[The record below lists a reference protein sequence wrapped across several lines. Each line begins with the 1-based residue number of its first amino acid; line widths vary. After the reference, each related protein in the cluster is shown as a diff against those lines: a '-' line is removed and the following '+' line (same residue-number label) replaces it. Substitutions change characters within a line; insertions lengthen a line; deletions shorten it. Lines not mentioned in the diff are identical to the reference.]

1 MILLV
6 DNYDSFTYN
15 LVQLLPENVKIL
27 RNDDPELF
35 AIAEKAS
42 AIVLS
47 PGPGRPA
54 EAGMIEMLIRR
65 FYRRKPI
72 LGICLGHQAIGEVFG
87 GKIISAPTIMH
98 GKQSRLQRQSE
109 RQVMRYHSLMIDPHQ
124 VPQDLEVMD
133 EAEGCIMA
141 IRHKRY
147 PVFGLQFQ
155 PNQRIIGGLEN
166 QRGCGSRT
174 DWTSAGYAG
183 KRHTNVSSTSR
194 CDG

>member
-15 LVQLLPENVKIL
+15 LVQLLPENIRIL

-35 AIAEKAS
+35 MAAEEAS

-54 EAGMIEMLIRR
+54 EAGMMEMLIRR

-87 GKIISAPTIMH
+87 GKIVNAPTIMH
-98 GKQSRLQRQSE
+98 GKQSFLQGNTK
-109 RQVMRYHSLMIDPHQ
+109 RQVMRYHSLMIDPEE
-124 VPQDLEVMD
+124 VPQDLEVI
-133 EAEGCIMA
+133 EKAEDCIMA
-141 IRHKRY
+141 IRHRRY
-147 PVFGLQFQ
+147 PVYGLQFH
-155 PNQRIIGGLEN
+155 PESIGTE
-166 QRGCGSRT
+166 
-174 DWTSAGYAG
+174 
-183 KRHTNVSSTSR
+183 
-194 CDG
+194 DGASYLQQFLQKVGV

>member
-87 GKIISAPTIMH
+87 GKIVSARRSCMAS
-98 GKQSRLQRQSE
+98 SRACKDNLKGWSCVITR
-109 RQVMRYHSLMIDPHQ
+109 
-124 VPQDLEVMD
+124 
-133 EAEGCIMA
+133 
-141 IRHKRY
+141 
-147 PVFGLQFQ
+147 
-155 PNQRIIGGLEN
+155 
-166 QRGCGSRT
+166 
-174 DWTSAGYAG
+174 
-183 KRHTNVSSTSR
+183 
-194 CDG
+194 

>member
-72 LGICLGHQAIGEVFG
+72 LGICLGHQAIA
-87 GKIISAPTIMH
+87 KSSAE
-98 GKQSRLQRQSE
+98 KSSVSRRS
-109 RQVMRYHSLMIDPHQ
+109 
-124 VPQDLEVMD
+124 
-133 EAEGCIMA
+133 CMA
-141 IRHKRY
+141 S
-147 PVFGLQFQ
+147 
-155 PNQRIIGGLEN
+155 
-166 QRGCGSRT
+166 SRACKDNLKGRSCVIT
-174 DWTSAGYAG
+174 
-183 KRHTNVSSTSR
+183 R
-194 CDG
+194 

>member
-47 PGPGRPA
+47 PRPGRPA

-87 GKIISAPTIMH
+87 GKIVSVPTIMH

-133 EAEGCIMA
+133 KAEGCIMA

-147 PVFGLQFQ
+147 PVFGLQFH
-155 PNQRIIGGLEN
+155 PESIGTEDGASYLNQFL
-166 QRGCGSRT
+166 QK
-174 DWTSAGYAG
+174 AGI
-183 KRHTNVSSTSR
+183 
-194 CDG
+194 

>member
-15 LVQLLPENVKIL
+15 LVQLLPDNLKIV
-27 RNDDPELF
+27 RNDDPELLN
-35 AIAEKAS
+35 IAEEAT

-65 FYRRKPI
+65 FYRSKPI

-98 GKQSRLQRQSE
+98 GKQSCLQGETE
-109 RQVMRYHSLMIDPHQ
+109 RQVMRYHSLMIDPED
-124 VPQDLEVMD
+124 VPQDLEVTD

-147 PVFGLQFQ
+147 PVFGLQFH
-155 PNQRIIGGLEN
+155 PESIGTEN
-166 QRGCGSRT
+166 GASYLTHFLQKVGI
-174 DWTSAGYAG
+174 
-183 KRHTNVSSTSR
+183 
-194 CDG
+194 

>member
-15 LVQLLPENVKIL
+15 LVQLLPDNLRIL

-35 AIAEKAS
+35 TIAEEAS

-47 PGPGRPA
+47 PGPVRPA

-65 FYRRKPI
+65 FYRSKPI

-98 GKQSRLQRQSE
+98 GKQSCLQRETE
-109 RQVMRYHSLMIDPHQ
+109 RQVMRYHSLMIDPED
-124 VPQDLEVMD
+124 VPQDLEVTD
-133 EAEGCIMA
+133 EAEGCIMS

-147 PVFGLQFQ
+147 PVFGLQFH
-155 PNQRIIGGLEN
+155 PESIGT
-166 QRGCGSRT
+166 T
-174 DWTSAGYAG
+174 DGASYLSQFLQKAG
-183 KRHTNVSSTSR
+183 V
-194 CDG
+194 

>member
-87 GKIISAPTIMH
+87 GKIVSAPTIMH

-133 EAEGCIMA
+133 KAEGCIMA

-147 PVFGLQFQ
+147 PVFGLQFH
-155 PNQRIIGGLEN
+155 PESIGTEDGASYLN
-166 QRGCGSRT
+166 HFLQK
-174 DWTSAGYAG
+174 AGI
-183 KRHTNVSSTSR
+183 
-194 CDG
+194 

>member
-15 LVQLLPENVKIL
+15 LVQLLPENLRIL

-35 AIAEKAS
+35 SVAEEAE

-54 EAGMIEMLIRR
+54 EAGNIEMLIRR

-87 GKIISAPTIMH
+87 GRIIQAPKIMH
-98 GKQSRLQRQSE
+98 GKQSNLEGMRN
-109 RQVMRYHSLMIDPHQ
+109 RQVMRYHSLMIDPERL
-124 VPQDLEVMD
+124 PEDLEVTY
-133 EAEGCIMA
+133 EAEDCIMA
-141 IRHKRY
+141 VRHKRY
-147 PVFGLQFQ
+147 HVFGLQFH
-155 PNQRIIGGLEN
+155 PESIGTEDGASYLNQFL
-166 QRGCGSRT
+166 QK
-174 DWTSAGYAG
+174 AGI
-183 KRHTNVSSTSR
+183 
-194 CDG
+194 

>member
-87 GKIISAPTIMH
+87 GKIVSAPTIMH

-124 VPQDLEVMD
+124 VPQDLEAVSYT
-133 EAEGCIMA
+133 
-141 IRHKRY
+141 HLTL
-147 PVFGLQFQ
+147 P
-155 PNQRIIGGLEN
+155 
-166 QRGCGSRT
+166 
-174 DWTSAGYAG
+174 
-183 KRHTNVSSTSR
+183 TN
-194 CDG
+194 

>member
-15 LVQLLPENVKIL
+15 LVQLLPEDLQIL

-35 AIAEKAS
+35 STAEKAS

-47 PGPGRPA
+47 PGPGRPE
-54 EAGMIEMLIRR
+54 EAGKMEMLIRR

-87 GKIISAPTIMH
+87 GKIVSPPTIMH
-98 GKQSRLQRQSE
+98 GKQSRLQGQTD
-109 RQVMRYHSLMIDPHQ
+109 RQVMRYHSLVIDPKEL
-124 VPQDLEVMD
+124 PQDLEVTD
-133 EAEGCIMA
+133 QAEGCIMA

-147 PVFGLQFQ
+147 PVFGLQFH
-155 PNQRIIGGLEN
+155 PESIGTEDGASYLT
-166 QRGCGSRT
+166 QFLQK
-174 DWTSAGYAG
+174 AGI
-183 KRHTNVSSTSR
+183 
-194 CDG
+194 

>member
-87 GKIISAPTIMH
+87 GKIVSAPTIMH
-98 GKQSRLQRQSE
+98 GK
-109 RQVMRYHSLMIDPHQ
+109 
-124 VPQDLEVMD
+124 
-133 EAEGCIMA
+133 
-141 IRHKRY
+141 
-147 PVFGLQFQ
+147 
-155 PNQRIIGGLEN
+155 
-166 QRGCGSRT
+166 
-174 DWTSAGYAG
+174 
-183 KRHTNVSSTSR
+183 
-194 CDG
+194 

>member
-15 LVQLLPENVKIL
+15 LLQLLPTEVNIL

-35 AIAEKAS
+35 LQAAKAE

-54 EAGMIEMLIRR
+54 EAGKLEALIQR
-65 FYRRKPI
+65 FYRKKPI

-87 GKIISAPTIMH
+87 ARIVRAPMIMH
-98 GKQSRLQRQSE
+98 GKQSTLTGDQKQR
-109 RQVMRYHSLMIDPHQ
+109 VMRYHSLVIDPQ
-124 VPQDLEVMD
+124 SLPTDLEVT
-133 EAEGCIMA
+133 AETDGCIMA

-147 PVFGLQFQ
+147 PVFGLQFH
-155 PNQRIIGGLEN
+155 PESIGTVNGATYL
-166 QRGCGSRT
+166 T
-174 DWTSAGYAG
+174 DFLQKAGI
-183 KRHTNVSSTSR
+183 
-194 CDG
+194 